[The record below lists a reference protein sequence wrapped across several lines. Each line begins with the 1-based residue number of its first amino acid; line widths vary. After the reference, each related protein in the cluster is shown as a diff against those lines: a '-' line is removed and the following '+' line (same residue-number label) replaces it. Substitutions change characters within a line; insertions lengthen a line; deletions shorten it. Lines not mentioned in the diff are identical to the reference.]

1 MCYNMAKY
9 LLSSAKKDIIVNTKD
24 FKKIKDTVLTIYP
37 EIKSFML
44 FDKDGVWVD
53 SGYLEKEKLLHDDI
67 FPDGSYQVYEAY
79 AVRNF
84 KTGFACNDL
93 VDYLKE
99 TGVFYSFVRL
109 STLRHSDLEEVLD
122 LIKEHGIGKT
132 FIKMYDDNL
141 EFKGYN
147 LTVRDVRNSSVVDY
161 HPFEVVQFKDGFT
174 AISGCYECDYY
185 KLNFKVI
192 NENILPKAE
201 WDKI

>member
-1 MCYNMAKY
+1 MAKY

-24 FKKIKDTVLTIYP
+24 FKKIKDTVLTVYP

-53 SGYLEKEKLLHDDI
+53 SGYLEKGKLLHDDI
-67 FPDGSYQVYEAY
+67 FPDGSYQVCEAY

-84 KTGFACNDL
+84 KTGFACDDL

-109 STLRHSDLEEVLD
+109 STLRHSDLEKVLD

-132 FIKMYDDNL
+132 FIKMYNDNL

>member
-1 MCYNMAKY
+1 MAKY

-24 FKKIKDTVLTIYP
+24 FKKIKETVLTVYP

-44 FDKDGVWVD
+44 FDKNGVWVD
-53 SGYLEKEKLLHDDI
+53 SGYLKNGKLLHDTI
-67 FPDGSYQVYEAY
+67 CPDGSYQVCEAY

-84 KTGFACNDL
+84 KTGFACDDL

-99 TGVFYSFVRL
+99 TGVFYSFVRIQ
-109 STLRHSDLEEVLD
+109 TLCQCDLEEVLD

-147 LTVRDVRNSSVVDY
+147 LTVRDVRNSVVVDY

-174 AISGCYECDYY
+174 AISGCYECDYR

-192 NENILPKAE
+192 NEDILPKAE